1 MREKLEKREQRAAG
15 DRNEEETAR
24 TRLRAELD
32 RLRRRAEEEERKGRQ
47 QQQQASAASAAAA
60 ASASIRSG
68 RMRWL
73 PSKRVVQG
81 LGDVSQ
87 APIPPL
93 PYLSSSLKGGSLGT
107 AEGAAMAV
115 LRMPPPFSC
124 SLEWWTAHSISPT
137 HAPFPL
143 CGLGSKRDSCCSV
156 TPSQGPSPP
165 LFLQQP
171 QQEYLQCQLH
181 RQQRW
186 WPLTCGAD

>member
-32 RLRRRAEEEERKGRQ
+32 RLRRRAEEEERKGRL
-47 QQQQASAASAAAA
+47 QQQQASAAAAAAA

-107 AEGAAMAV
+107 AEGAAMAT
-115 LRMPPPFSC
+115 LHAPSPPFPVA
-124 SLEWWTAHSISPT
+124 WWTAHRVSPT
-137 HAPFPL
+137 LVLP
-143 CGLGSKRDSCCSV
+143 
-156 TPSQGPSPP
+156 PP
-165 LFLQQP
+165 LLP
-171 QQEYLQCQLH
+171 
-181 RQQRW
+181 RQ
-186 WPLTCGAD
+186 

>member
-32 RLRRRAEEEERKGRQ
+32 RLRRRAEEEERKSRQQ
-47 QQQQASAASAAAA
+47 QQQQASAAAAAAA

-107 AEGAAMAV
+107 AEGAAMAT
-115 LRMPPPFSC
+115 LHAPSPPFPVA
-124 SLEWWTAHSISPT
+124 WWTAHRVSPT
-137 HAPFPL
+137 LVLP
-143 CGLGSKRDSCCSV
+143 
-156 TPSQGPSPP
+156 PP
-165 LFLQQP
+165 LLP
-171 QQEYLQCQLH
+171 
-181 RQQRW
+181 RQ
-186 WPLTCGAD
+186 

>member
-32 RLRRRAEEEERKGRQ
+32 RLRRRAEEEERKGRL
-47 QQQQASAASAAAA
+47 QQQQASAAAAAAA

-107 AEGAAMAV
+107 AEGAAI
-115 LRMPPPFSC
+115 LRMPPPPSFPVASNGG
-124 SLEWWTAHSISPT
+124 LRTAS
-137 HAPFPL
+137 APH
-143 CGLGSKRDSCCSV
+143 V
-156 TPSQGPSPP
+156 PP
-165 LFLQQP
+165 LPLWP
-171 QQEYLQCQLH
+171 
-181 RQQRW
+181 RQ
-186 WPLTCGAD
+186 